1 MRRAAVVLKW
11 FSGLYVV
18 LIVIQVYLAG
28 EGIFGLN
35 VIKHSDDCDK
45 KGANLV
51 AEHCVGNSKTLDAHR
66 ALGFFLTLPGA
77 LLFLIVA
84 LIAWYPNKRIRIVSI
99 VAPILTFVQMILAGL
114 GRWGGALHPVNA
126 LLILGMYGWL
136 FFTLRKQ
143 APEAAAVAP
152 AATVPNG

>member
-1 MRRAAVVLKW
+1 MRRRATAVLKW

-45 KGANLV
+45 SGANV
-51 AEHCVGNSKTLDAHR
+51 VTANCAGTSKTLDAHR
-66 ALGFFLTLPGA
+66 ALGFFLTFFGA
-77 LLFLIVA
+77 ILFLIVA
-84 LIAWYPNKRIRIVSI
+84 LVAWHANKRIRTISI
-99 VAPILTFVQMILAGL
+99 VAPILTFVQMILPGT

-126 LLILGMYGWL
+126 ILILGMYLWL
-136 FFTLRKQ
+136 FLTLRKA
-143 APEAAAVAP
+143 APEPVEVLAAAP
-152 AATVPNG
+152 SG

>member
-1 MRRAAVVLKW
+1 MRRRAASVLKW
-11 FSGLYVV
+11 FSALYVV
-18 LIVIQVYLAG
+18 LIVVQVYLAG

-45 KGANLV
+45 KGANLI

-84 LIAWYPNKRIRIVSI
+84 LVAWLPNKRARIVSI
-99 VAPILTFVQMILAGL
+99 LAPILTFVQMILPGA

-126 LLILGMYGWL
+126 ILILFMYGWL
-136 FFTLRKQ
+136 FYTLRKEG
-143 APEAAAVAP
+143 PEVATTAAAAP
-152 AATVPNG
+152 SG

>member
-1 MRRAAVVLKW
+1 MRRRATSILKW
-11 FSGLYVV
+11 FSALYVV

-51 AEHCVGNSKTLDAHR
+51 AQHCVGNSKTLDAHR
-66 ALGFFLTLPGA
+66 ALGFILTIPGA

-84 LIAWYPNKRIRIVSI
+84 LIAWHPNKRIRWVSI
-99 VAPILTFVQMILAGL
+99 VVPILTFVEAILPGA

-126 LLILGMYGWL
+126 ILILVMYGWL
-136 FFTLRKQ
+136 FLVLRK
-143 APEAAAVAP
+143 EGHEVAP
-152 AATVPNG
+152 HEATAPSG